1 MSWAPLDLEV
11 ISHLK
16 LQCHGPLLIWGSS
29 PTSKFNVTG
38 PSWFNFTNLIRG
50 RLHQNPMSNRRRNDI
65 GLTSE
70 ERSPRLH
77 WKPEYRHSLCRT
89 VNLSCSCKMI
99 MWYLQISFPAIWLMH
114 HYSKPIAFHSHA
126 GIQPSL
132 TKDSLIIFRNFHS
145 AKQTTKTPIGFSLL
159 RNDCE

>member
-1 MSWAPLDLEV
+1 MSQAPLDLA
-11 ISHLK
+11 
-16 LQCHGPLLIWGSS
+16 IWGSS
-29 PTSKFNVTG
+29 PISKFNVTG